1 MVLPI
6 LIAIGA
12 TVGALTAKAV
22 LKTYSRCLR
31 LTPTEI
37 AKLNGYRTKDSHLY
51 KIDPLKLKFAQY
63 PGGFKKT
70 MTESEALLILDI
82 TEPEDVLKL
91 TPEIL
96 KKKHRKAM
104 ILNHPDKGGSPYLA
118 TKINLA
124 KDTLEH
130 GHFFK

>member
-1 MVLPI
+1 
-6 LIAIGA
+6 
-12 TVGALTAKAV
+12 
-22 LKTYSRCLR
+22 
-31 LTPTEI
+31 
-37 AKLNGYRTKDSHLY
+37 
-51 KIDPLKLKFAQY
+51 
-63 PGGFKKT
+63 